1 MEDCSLHLYSLCGFF
16 VGVRHERQY
25 TQDPADPRN
34 TADEVRGWACT
45 DCYLLYHR
53 NIQEDGT
60 GCVTEKAEH
69 LQPSEKWS
77 ARRGHGKELNRI
89 LAVLRKM
96 ISHR

>member
-1 MEDCSLHLYSLCGFF
+1 MVLGFF
-16 VGVRHERQY
+16 VGVRHEWQY
-25 TQDPADPRN
+25 TQDPAHPRDPAD

-53 NIQEDGT
+53 TIQEDGF
-60 GCVTEKAEH
+60 GCVTEKEEH

-77 ARRGHGKELNRI
+77 ARQGHETEFNRI
-89 LAVLRKM
+89 LAFLRKM